1 MKRILFITTRNPYSG
16 RYSGDVIRS
25 FKIIN
30 LLKRR
35 YKIDLVFLG
44 RKDNLR
50 IKDLNVIS
58 FEQPNYLK
66 KILYCIISLL
76 KLEPIQF
83 GLFYSESM
91 KNYIQENS
99 NNYDV
104 IFFHHIRSSQ
114 FLPKDYYGKTILDMG
129 DLYSDNYSQTSKYL
143 SFLNPLKYI
152 YYLESLII
160 KSVEAKIFSIFDEVL
175 LFSKKEVDKANKSYD
190 PVKKII
196 QIDESVEKLH
206 KKLSFSSKK
215 LKILFVG
222 NLNYLPNILA
232 CKNFIKDILPRI
244 RIKIPNI
251 KFCIIGDIKDNDRS
265 HLSKYNNVEILG
277 MKKDISKYAKN
288 SICGIANLSIA
299 TGVQVKVLTYMT
311 YGLPVI
317 CSDQVAKNFD
327 KNVLTYKSNSD
338 LIDKIIKLKN
348 KKNFWNSF
356 SKKSYFYVKKF
367 KWKNISKKYF
377 KIVDA

>member
-1 MKRILFITTRNPYSG
+1 MKKILFITTRNPYSG

-30 LLKRR
+30 VLKKRH
-35 YKIDLVFLG
+35 KIDLVFLG
-44 RKDNLR
+44 KKNNLKM
-50 IKDLNVIS
+50 KDLNIIS
-58 FEQPNYLK
+58 FDHPNYLK
-66 KILYCIISLL
+66 KFFYCIISLL
-76 KLEPIQF
+76 KFEPIQF

-114 FLPKDYYGKTILDMG
+114 FLPKNYYGKTILDMG

-143 SFLNPLKYI
+143 SFLNPFKYI
-152 YYLESLII
+152 YYLESFIV

-175 LFSKKEVDKANKSYD
+175 LFSKKEVDKANKSYNS
-190 PVKKII
+190 VKKII

-206 KKLSFSSKK
+206 KKLTFSSKNF
-215 LKILFVG
+215 KILFVG

-232 CKNFIKDILPRI
+232 CKNFINEVLPKLTD
-244 RIKIPNI
+244 KIPNI
-251 KFCIIGDIKDNDRS
+251 KFYIIGDIKDNDRT
-265 HLSKYNNVEILG
+265 HLSKYDNVEILG
-277 MKKDISKYAKN
+277 SKKDISKYAKN
-288 SICGIANLSIA
+288 SICGLANLSIA

-327 KNVLTYKSNSD
+327 KNVLSYKSNTD
-338 LIDKIIKLKN
+338 LINKITKLKN
-348 KKNFWNSF
+348 KKKFWNSF
-356 SKKSYFYVKKF
+356 SKKSYSCVKKF
-367 KWKNISKKYF
+367 KWKNISKRYL
-377 KIVDA
+377 KIVES

>member
-50 IKDLNVIS
+50 IKDLNIIS

-114 FLPKDYYGKTILDMG
+114 FLPRDYYGKTILDMG

-190 PVKKII
+190 SVKKII

-222 NLNYLPNILA
+222 NLNYLPNIVA
-232 CKNFIKDILPRI
+232 CKNFIKDILPKI

-348 KKNFWNSF
+348 KKNFWNFF